1 MTTPKKKK
9 TKLKLVT
16 SSEVKKYYEI
26 ITIMFYD
33 NDSMKYDLAEWDFQA
48 DMDFVEL
55 WKKDKTAMR
64 CYPLQNIVCVA
75 FDKKEVKIKD
85 ASVLGDLK
93 PIA

>member
-1 MTTPKKKK
+1 MITPKKKK

-26 ITIMFYD
+26 ITIILYD
-33 NDSMKYDLAEWDFQA
+33 GELMKYDLDEWDFQA

-64 CYPLQNIVCVA
+64 CYPLQNITCVG
-75 FDKKEVKIKD
+75 FDKKEVKVKD
-85 ASVLGDLK
+85 VPVLGDLK